1 MEEGK
6 LWLQGDP
13 TVALLSDGLT
23 GYVMFHEVRF
33 SPIPV
38 AAGCNGTGVW
48 ICRSR
53 ISLYRGTQTSGQMWS
68 VADTAGNLD
77 GQWELTNAYTD
88 KEACSSAAPDYEGW
102 FLDHPVIATSQDDTA
117 HIAWFRDARAGKH
130 KAVMYRALNATGDK
144 WLTPQSIVVSTGD
157 SDPKAAAPYIAADS
171 AANTAYIMWHTG
183 TQFAVAACSTASPAP
198 ECAPPILIPKDD
210 SGSPA
215 AFVTLQ
221 TASGDPFRLRSP
233 WWAFS
238 ASPTTSGR
246 LFVVYAL
253 KNSAGVVN
261 LRFIASENAGNDWTD
276 PETIAPHWGSD
287 RSAFG
292 PTLAVLGDDTVV
304 INYYEAVPAG
314 SHNVLAHIVLRDP
327 EGNWSTPLPRVLPMG
342 FDLTFAPM
350 KCIDGPGSGFV
361 GDYHLFLGGLTHV
374 HYMRADPV
382 PGHPLC
388 TGTCLWTAAVSDV
401 CR

>member
-1 MEEGK
+1 
-6 LWLQGDP
+6 
-13 TVALLSDGLT
+13 
-23 GYVMFHEVRF
+23 
-33 SPIPV
+33 
-38 AAGCNGTGVW
+38 
-48 ICRSR
+48 
-53 ISLYRGTQTSGQMWS
+53 
-68 VADTAGNLD
+68 
-77 GQWELTNAYTD
+77 
-88 KEACSSAAPDYEGW
+88 
-102 FLDHPVIATSQDDTA
+102 
-117 HIAWFRDARAGKH
+117 
-130 KAVMYRALNATGDK
+130 
-144 WLTPQSIVVSTGD
+144 
-157 SDPKAAAPYIAADS
+157 
-171 AANTAYIMWHTG
+171 
-183 TQFAVAACSTASPAP
+183 
-198 ECAPPILIPKDD
+198 
-210 SGSPA
+210 
-215 AFVTLQ
+215 VTLQ

-314 SHNVLAHIVLRDP
+314 AHNVLAHIVLRDP